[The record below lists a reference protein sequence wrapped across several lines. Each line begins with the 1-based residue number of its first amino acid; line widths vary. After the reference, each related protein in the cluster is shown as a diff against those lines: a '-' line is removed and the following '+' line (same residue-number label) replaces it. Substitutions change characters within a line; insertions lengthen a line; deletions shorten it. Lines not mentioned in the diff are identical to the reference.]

1 MAQIE
6 AYIYIFNIQVLKT
19 GHCITK
25 SFIIRLEV
33 TENIE
38 NLAILPP
45 KLPKIGVLCK
55 FEGDVWRSNICSID
69 LGKVLNSR

>member
-1 MAQIE
+1 MKSGQSTPKMAQIE

-19 GHCITK
+19 CHCITNT
-25 SFIIRLEV
+25 FIIRLKV

-45 KLPKIGVLCK
+45 KLQKNRGTLQTLRGSLEVK
-55 FEGDVWRSNICSID
+55 YMSD
-69 LGKVLNSR
+69 

>member
-45 KLPKIGVLCK
+45 KLPKIGVLSK
-55 FEGDVWRSNICSID
+55 
-69 LGKVLNSR
+69 L